1 MSRILVDAYKVKN
14 LNSGLG
20 QFSFQFVQ
28 NLLKHATPDLDIIC
42 LAPSNK
48 SNLFENKLSIVKA
61 NLINRHFRNS
71 TKYSLWHSL
80 HQFPA
85 HLPNSNSKQI
95 LTIHDMNF
103 LFEKEGQKR
112 VRYLN
117 LLQKRVDQAH
127 VITTISQFSKNEI
140 EKNIDLK
147 GKKIKVI
154 YNGVQI
160 QKDSSLITST
170 TFKGDHFLFSIG
182 IFNKKKNFHSL
193 VQMMRKLDGFK
204 LVIAG
209 NNATD
214 YGNEIRQLI
223 HEYSLQDRVILAG
236 TISENEKVWYYKH
249 CKALV
254 FPSLAEGF
262 GIPPIEAMMYGKPVF
277 LSKLTSLPEIGGN
290 IAFYFENFEPHV
302 MANQIKSGLSI
313 VKNDPHFS
321 LNSISYAAQFSWE
334 TCIKKYLDVYK
345 EALTI

>member
-20 QFSFQFVQ
+20 QYSFQFVQ
-28 NLLKHATPDLDIIC
+28 NLLKHATPNLDIIC
-42 LAPSNK
+42 LTPSNK
-48 SNLFENKLSIVKA
+48 SNLFENKLSLVKA

-71 TKYSLWHSL
+71 TKYDLWHSL

-103 LFEKEGQKR
+103 LIEKEGQKR
-112 VRYLN
+112 VWYLN
-117 LLQKRVDQAH
+117 LLQKRIDQAH
-127 VITTISQFSKNEI
+127 VITAISQFSKNEI

-160 QKDSSLITST
+160 QKDSSVVPPT
-170 TFKGDHFLFSIG
+170 TFKSDHILFSIG

-193 VQMMRKLDGFK
+193 VQMMRKLDDFK

-223 HEYSLQDRVILAG
+223 NEYSLQDRVILAG
-236 TISENEKVWYYKH
+236 TISENEKTWYYKH

-290 IAFYFENFEPHV
+290 IAFYFENFEPAV

-313 VKNDPHFS
+313 VQNDPNFS

>member
-1 MSRILVDAYKVKN
+1 MSRILVDGYKVKN

-28 NLLKHATPDLDIIC
+28 NLLKYASPHLDIYC
-42 LAPSNK
+42 LTPSNK
-48 SNLFENKLSIVKA
+48 SNLFESKLSTVKA

-71 TKYSLWHSL
+71 TKYDLWHSL

-103 LFEKEGQKR
+103 LIEKEGQKKA
-112 VRYLN
+112 RYLN

-127 VITTISQFSKNEI
+127 VITTISHFSKNEI

-147 GKKIKVI
+147 GKNIKVI
-154 YNGVQI
+154 YNGIQI
-160 QKDSSLITST
+160 QKDSSEFAPT
-170 TFKGDHFLFSIG
+170 TIQSGHFLFSIG

-193 VQMMRKLDGFK
+193 VKMMRKLDDFK

-214 YGNEIRQLI
+214 YGNEIRQLTN
-223 HEYSLQDRVILAG
+223 EYSLQDRVILTG
-236 TISENEKVWYYKH
+236 TISENEKAWYYKH

-290 IAFYFENFEPHV
+290 TAFYFENFKPNV
-302 MANQIKSGLSI
+302 MANQIKMGFNI
-313 VKNDPHFS
+313 VQNDPDFS
-321 LNSISYAAQFSWE
+321 LNSISYTAQFSWE